1 MIKFRLGR
9 YSVFLLCIFLLAVGL
24 IWFLAIPTMS
34 MVVPGWWWVVIP
46 AFLVALGI
54 FDLLQSRHSILRNY
68 PVIGHIRWL
77 VEMIR
82 PELRQYLLED
92 EDDATPFSRAQRSLV
107 YSRAK
112 AVSADHPFG
121 TLMDVYANDY
131 EYIQHSVRPAAPVD
145 PKCFRIPIGN
155 DQCKLPYSASVFNIS
170 AMSFGALS
178 ANAIRALNKG
188 AALGGFYHDTGEG
201 SISPYHR
208 EMGGDLV
215 WELGSGYFGCR
226 TAEGKFDPEKFT
238 EQAATPQV
246 KMIEIKLSQGAKPGH
261 GGILPAQKVTPEIA
275 ATRGVPLGQDCV
287 SPSSH
292 SAFTTPLEMM
302 AFVNNLRHLSG
313 GKPIGFKLCLGQ
325 PHQFMAIVKA
335 MLETGIVPDFIVV
348 DGGEGGTG
356 AAPQEFSDHIGTPM
370 REGLLFVHNTLVGA
384 GLRDKIKIGAAGK
397 IVSAFDMASVLAIG
411 ADWVNAARGY
421 MFAIGCIQSMS
432 CHTNRCPT
440 GVATQDVSRQ
450 RALVVPDKAER
461 VRQFHDRTVAALAD
475 MLAAAGLSHPDQL
488 MPHHIVHRVS
498 QTEIR
503 QFDQVHHFINV
514 RSLLDGTCELQHYAR
529 NWKRAQAASF
539 EAMT

>member
-9 YSVFLLCIFLLAVGL
+9 YSAFLLCIVLLAIGL

-34 MVVPGWWWVVIP
+34 MVVPGWWWVAVP
-46 AFLVALGI
+46 AILVAIGI
-54 FDLLQSRHSILRNY
+54 FDLLQTRHSILRNY
-68 PVIGHIRWL
+68 PVIGHVRWL

-121 TLMDVYANDY
+121 TLMDVYGDDY

-145 PKCFRIPIGN
+145 PRSFRILIGN
-155 DQCKLPYSASVFNIS
+155 DQCKLPYSASAFNIS

-275 ATRGVPLGQDCV
+275 KTRGVPLGQDCV

-302 AFVNNLRHLSG
+302 AFITQLRTLSG
-313 GKPIGFKLCLGQ
+313 GKPVGFKLCLGQ

-335 MLETGIVPDFIVV
+335 MLETGVVPDFIVV

-356 AAPQEFSDHIGTPM
+356 AAPVEFSDHIGTPM

-475 MLAAAGLSHPDQL
+475 MLAAAGLSHPDAL

-503 QFDQVHHFINV
+503 QFDQVHHFIPSG
-514 RSLLDGTCELQHYAR
+514 SLLGGKCILPYY
-529 NWKRAQAASF
+529 NNSWNRAQAASF
-539 EAMT
+539 EALL